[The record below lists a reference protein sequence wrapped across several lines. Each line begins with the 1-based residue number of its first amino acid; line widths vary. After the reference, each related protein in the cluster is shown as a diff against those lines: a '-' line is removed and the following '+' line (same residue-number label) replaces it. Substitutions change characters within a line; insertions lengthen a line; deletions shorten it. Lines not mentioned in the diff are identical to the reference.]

1 MAEDESRLS
10 PSEEMLREAR
20 EALEETKSAKAR
32 KSDPAD
38 EVPEAESLEDVD
50 RQDTGPIDGSEPDLP
65 DDAGSQDNAVAK
77 SASSDGLLSDAQDS
91 FDEMTTSYT
100 PGGRAS
106 DADGFANC
114 PNCGE
119 LIGADVSPCPFC
131 NQETGFAPIEIAE
144 ARRSTEGTKVE
155 VDEEQA
161 VTGSNR
167 RQKKLSKDP
176 TDKKIAGV
184 ASGVAKYFEL
194 DTTLVRAV
202 WVVAALV
209 GFGVPLYLI
218 LWIVLED
225 EPAQLDG

>member
-10 PSEEMLREAR
+10 PSEEMLREAK
-20 EALEETKSAKAR
+20 EAFEEAKSAEAR

-38 EVPEAESLEDVD
+38 EAPEAESLKDID
-50 RQDTGPIDGSEPDLP
+50 RQDIGPIDGSEPDLP
-65 DDAGSQDNAVAK
+65 DDAGSQDNAAADP
-77 SASSDGLLSDAQDS
+77 ASSDRLLSNAQDS
-91 FDEMTTSYT
+91 FDEMTVSHT

-106 DADGFANC
+106 DADRFADC
-114 PNCGE
+114 PNCGK

-131 NQETGFAPIEIAE
+131 IQETGFAPIEIAE

-161 VTGSNR
+161 RTGSNR
-167 RQKKLSKDP
+167 RHKKLYKDP

-202 WVVAALV
+202 WVVAALA
-209 GFGVPLYLI
+209 GFGVLLYLI

>member
-20 EALEETKSAKAR
+20 EAFEEAESAKVR
-32 KSDPAD
+32 KSDPA
-38 EVPEAESLEDVD
+38 EVPEAESLDEID

-65 DDAGSQDNAVAK
+65 DDPGSHDTAVAK

-91 FDEMTTSYT
+91 FDEMTLSHT
-100 PGGRAS
+100 PGSGAS

-131 NQETGFAPIEIAE
+131 NQETGFAPVEIAE
-144 ARRSTEGTKVE
+144 ARRSTEGTRVE

-161 VTGSNR
+161 VTGFYR
-167 RQKKLSKDP
+167 RPKRLSKDP
-176 TDKKIAGV
+176 TDKKIGGV
-184 ASGVAKYFEL
+184 ASGVAKYTEL
-194 DTTLVRAV
+194 DTTLVRTV
-202 WVVAALV
+202 WVVAAMF

-218 LWIVLED
+218 LWIVLKD